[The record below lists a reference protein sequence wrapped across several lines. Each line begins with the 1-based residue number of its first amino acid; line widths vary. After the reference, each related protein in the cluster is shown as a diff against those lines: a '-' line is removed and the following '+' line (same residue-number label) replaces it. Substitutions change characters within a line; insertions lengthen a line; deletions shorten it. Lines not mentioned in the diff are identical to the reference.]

1 MKKGKRGIPSRK
13 RRRSPADVAHPSRIS
28 QGSWLPPLRGSRA
41 RVVVREVGKKE
52 AEEGGWRRRRGP
64 RPWGRHQTRALSRA
78 SIGAP
83 PRRCGQDGARVKAPA
98 AAAAPCYPSPASSEL
113 WRRRTAS
120 TSNSTASRLR
130 PPRRART
137 RRQAASA
144 RRAEL
149 DSCRPLGDPRRLCL
163 ICVVRCSIRASIGS
177 PAAQGRGHRCREP
190 SAPRL
195 TGQGRGWAKR
205 REPSPAPLPPW
216 APPRSAHGAPPPP
229 PLLTFAAP
237 RAGRKLGEG
246 RSGW

>member
-1 MKKGKRGIPSRK
+1 M
-13 RRRSPADVAHPSRIS
+13 
-28 QGSWLPPLRGSRA
+28 
-41 RVVVREVGKKE
+41 
-52 AEEGGWRRRRGP
+52 EETEGP
-64 RPWGRHQTRALSRA
+64 RPWGRHQTMALRRA

-83 PRRCGQDGARVKAPA
+83 PRRCGQDRARVKVP

-113 WRRRTAS
+113 WRRRNAS

-137 RRQAASA
+137 RRRAASA

-149 DSCRPLGDPRRLCL
+149 ELDGKLPPPAARS
-163 ICVVRCSIRASIGS
+163 SIRAARARFARTAGRSVPPVLDLRRPVLDRASASS
-177 PAAQGRGHRCREP
+177 PAARGRGHRCREP

-195 TGQGRGWAKR
+195 AGQGRGWAAR
-205 REPSPAPLPPW
+205 REPPPAPLPPR
-216 APPRSAHGAPPPP
+216 AAPRSAHGAPPPP